1 MASQASADDPASP
14 DYSPQ
19 APGLMTAERLI
30 DEGSKVLD
38 ERMRRRLARA
48 AEAVPPERFLENA
61 DGCELQ
67 SLFDCYCMTVTNR
80 KLWKQKANSLHSL
93 VTVLGIIKNK
103 FGITKIGDEVVCTSQ
118 RNGSDLSKEQ
128 QLLMLGAYL
137 ASEFS
142 QAGACGHDNNMGHA
156 HHYEANVS
164 AAQRKLVNTRAIESD
179 PLLAAALLGWPEVVA
194 TPANESA
201 RADDAPLSDD
211 EAGAEAE
218 SGEESEG
225 EEGEEGE
232 AGEEVSHR
240 PAPAPHVPRPASST
254 HPLTLEAAPHVAGR
268 VRKEEE
274 EDHRGPQD
282 AHAGQD
288 QQQEVEAHAH
298 TSRVHAQHAAA
309 LCRHAQGAEAV
320 GLGEAAVPV
329 QRPQRPAPQAEA
341 PLRGARAARAL
352 HDRRAG
358 GFRRLPHAR
367 QRGGSWGERGGLGR
381 RAAEWRPLRPD
392 VVHHHA
398 PQDCRRAD
406 VGRSAPPQDHPQAQ
420 ALR

>member
-1 MASQASADDPASP
+1 MRYALARLESSLNMHMHPYALTSVGENKLSTLANFGILPNRVQMASQASADDPASP

-142 QAGACGHDNNMGHA
+142 QAGACGHDNTA
-156 HHYEANVS
+156 
-164 AAQRKLVNTRAIESD
+164 TTT
-179 PLLAAALLGWPEVVA
+179 WA
-194 TPANESA
+194 TPTTTKPMSA
-201 RADDAPLSDD
+201 P
-211 EAGAEAE
+211 
-218 SGEESEG
+218 
-225 EEGEEGE
+225 
-232 AGEEVSHR
+232 
-240 PAPAPHVPRPASST
+240 
-254 HPLTLEAAPHVAGR
+254 
-268 VRKEEE
+268 
-274 EDHRGPQD
+274 
-282 AHAGQD
+282 
-288 QQQEVEAHAH
+288 
-298 TSRVHAQHAAA
+298 
-309 LCRHAQGAEAV
+309 
-320 GLGEAAVPV
+320 
-329 QRPQRPAPQAEA
+329 
-341 PLRGARAARAL
+341 
-352 HDRRAG
+352 
-358 GFRRLPHAR
+358 
-367 QRGGSWGERGGLGR
+367 
-381 RAAEWRPLRPD
+381 
-392 VVHHHA
+392 
-398 PQDCRRAD
+398 
-406 VGRSAPPQDHPQAQ
+406 RSAS
-420 ALR
+420 